1 MVLALNVHVLLPKK
15 RGKTI
20 LHLHR
25 SSSTSINSWFVKCS
39 RFLEVLNKK
48 SSKMNAA
55 KILSS
60 SFRCFNEASK
70 TASPPASPPE
80 SLDQMLWIEVLN
92 SCFASLMV
100 KLTVGWIVTSVTSVV
115 FATKAKAIKSVK
127 SKLYQA
133 KGLTLSG
140 MRTLY

>member
-1 MVLALNVHVLLPKK
+1 MYTYCCRKK
-15 RGKTI
+15 RGNTI

-25 SSSTSINSWFVKCS
+25 SSSTSINSGFVTCS

-48 SSKMNAA
+48 PSKMNAA
-55 KILSS
+55 KIVSS
-60 SFRCFNEASK
+60 SFRCFNEYV
-70 TASPPASPPE
+70 PPCE

-92 SCFASLMV
+92 SCLTSLMV

-115 FATKAKAIKSVK
+115 FAIKAKAIKRVK

-140 MRTLY
+140 MHTLY

>member
-1 MVLALNVHVLLPKK
+1 MLALNVHVLLPKK

-39 RFLEVLNKK
+39 RFLEVLNMK

-70 TASPPASPPE
+70 TASPSASPPE

>member
-1 MVLALNVHVLLPKK
+1 MYTYCCRKK

-25 SSSTSINSWFVKCS
+25 SSSTSINSGFVTCS
-39 RFLEVLNKK
+39 RFLEVLNIK

-55 KILSS
+55 KIVSS
-60 SFRCFNEASK
+60 SFRCFDEYV
-70 TASPPASPPE
+70 PLRE

-92 SCFASLMV
+92 SCFTSLMV
-100 KLTVGWIVTSVTSVV
+100 KLTVGWIVTSVTSVA
-115 FATKAKAIKSVK
+115 FAIKAKAIKSVK

-140 MRTLY
+140 MHTLY

>member
-1 MVLALNVHVLLPKK
+1 MYTYCCRKK

-25 SSSTSINSWFVKCS
+25 SSSTSVNSGFVTCS

-48 SSKMNAA
+48 PSKMNAA
-55 KILSS
+55 KIVYS
-60 SFRCFNEASK
+60 SFRCFDEYV
-70 TASPPASPPE
+70 PPRE

-92 SCFASLMV
+92 SCFTSLMV
-100 KLTVGWIVTSVTSVV
+100 KLTVRWIVTSVTSVV
-115 FATKAKAIKSVK
+115 FAIKAKAIKSVK

-140 MRTLY
+140 MHTLY

>member
-1 MVLALNVHVLLPKK
+1 MYTYCCRKK

-25 SSSTSINSWFVKCS
+25 SSSTSVNSGFVTCS

-48 SSKMNAA
+48 PSKMNAA
-55 KILSS
+55 KIVYS
-60 SFRCFNEASK
+60 SFRCFDEYV
-70 TASPPASPPE
+70 PPRE

-92 SCFASLMV
+92 SCFTSLMV

-115 FATKAKAIKSVK
+115 FAIKAKAIKSVK

-140 MRTLY
+140 MHTLY